1 MLMVWFIMVTKQEKV
16 KILFVCTGNA
26 CRSQMAEAWAIAL
39 KSDEIDVYSAGTHPA
54 GDLRSRV
61 VQVMTEAGVDMSD
74 HWSKPIDYWEGIV
87 FDFVITLCDHAQE
100 YCPEFALPTQ
110 MIHKHIPDPMGIIGT
125 DKQTMDVFRR
135 TRDYI
140 KAYVA
145 SLPECLAGNR
155 V

>member
-1 MLMVWFIMVTKQEKV
+1 MAVKRGKV
-16 KILFVCTGNA
+16 RILFVCTGNA

-39 KSDEIDVYSAGTHPA
+39 KSDRIDVYSAGTHPA
-54 GDLRSRV
+54 GTLSSRV

-74 HWSKPIDYWEGIV
+74 HWSKPIDYWAGIT
-87 FDFVITLCDHAQE
+87 FDHVITLCDHAKK

-110 MIHKHIPDPMGIIGT
+110 MIHNHIPDPMGIIGM

-140 KAYVA
+140 KDYVA
-145 SLPECLAGNR
+145 SLPECLVGSH